1 MVTQMFQL
9 PLQYCVSSLSSS
21 GGDRQRSYGVCSPS
35 PVVICNFSGISDDR
49 WVRRSKKNRRFGSL
63 IAKQE
68 KGDVTEIRIPVPL
81 TLEQEEKEKQNRD
94 DDDEYEDVYEEG
106 EEVDPED
113 LKCVNE
119 IKRVLELLRR
129 NRDMIF
135 SEVKLTIMIEDPR
148 EVERRR
154 LLGIEDSETP
164 SRDDLAEALEQV
176 NDGKVPKD
184 RATLRMLHEE
194 MMRWPNLEVEVSK
207 KQRGKSMYAKS
218 TDTGIDPKEAAKR
231 LNIEWDSAAAIE
243 EADVN
248 EEQGV
253 VTKVAGYGAL
263 YFVSALPVII
273 GVSVVLILF
282 YNSLQ

>member
-1 MVTQMFQL
+1 MYF
-9 PLQYCVSSLSSS
+9 
-21 GGDRQRSYGVCSPS
+21 SPS
-35 PVVICNFSGISDDR
+35 FVTRGSLCVVCVV
-49 WVRRSKKNRRFGSL
+49 WVRRSRKNRRFGSL

-94 DDDEYEDVYEEG
+94 DDDEYEDVYKEG

-113 LKCVNE
+113 LRYVNE

-253 VTKVAGYGAL
+253 VTKVAVCSQISL
-263 YFVSALPVII
+263 KRFHRLLII
-273 GVSVVLILF
+273 FSKGPNVRNTNAHIKFMKL
-282 YNSLQ
+282 

>member
-1 MVTQMFQL
+1 MVTQIFQL
-9 PLQYCVSSLSSS
+9 PLQYCVSSFSSAGQRNYGVSSS
-21 GGDRQRSYGVCSPS
+21 LSPS
-35 PVVICNFSGISDDR
+35 PVVICKSNGISDDL
-49 WVRRSKKNRRFGSL
+49 WVKRRKKNQRFGSL
-63 IAKQE
+63 IVKQE
-68 KGDVTEIRIPVPL
+68 KGDVTEIRVPVPL
-81 TLEQEEKEKQNRD
+81 TLEQQEKEKQNRD
-94 DDDEYEDVYEEG
+94 DEEDDDEEG
-106 EEVDPED
+106 EVDPED
-113 LKCVNE
+113 LKYVNE

-154 LLGIEDSETP
+154 LLGIEDADTP
-164 SRDDLAEALEQV
+164 SREDLAEALEQV
-176 NDGKVPKD
+176 NDGKIPKD

-194 MMRWPNLEVEVSK
+194 MIRWPNLEVEVSK

-243 EADVN
+243 EADVDD
-248 EEQGV
+248 EQGV

-273 GVSVVLILF
+273 GISVVLILF